1 MTGGGLESV
10 DNFAIHPE
18 SSVVYTISI
27 VKLGLESQT
36 GDTIDEPI
44 PRLLSQGF
52 YSVDG
57 SRRGFHSDA

>member
-1 MTGGGLESV
+1 MTEGGLESV
-10 DNFAIHPE
+10 DNFAIRPQ
-18 SSVVYTISI
+18 SRVVYTISI
-27 VKLGLESQT
+27 VKLRLESQT

-57 SRRGFHSDA
+57 SRRWFNSDA